1 MCSLRPVC
9 ICLRERLRPVTELVP
24 AVGYATELVPAVGS
38 VTEMVAA
45 VGFEP
50 TPPERLECIDGS
62 GGSIL

>member
-24 AVGYATELVPAVGS
+24 AVGYATELVPAVGYATELVPAVGF

-45 VGFEP
+45 VVQFYN
-50 TPPERLECIDGS
+50 C
-62 GGSIL
+62 